1 MSAPHDI
8 RLDRLL
14 GRKVHC
20 DNQRPIGRLEDVRVE
35 IRDGECVIT
44 SYLVGP
50 AALLERLDLNV
61 RLFFTPRPRGYVV
74 RWDQLDISDE
84 LRPRLTCPVSE
95 LQKL

>member
-1 MSAPHDI
+1 MSAPREI

-20 DNQRPIGRLEDVRVE
+20 ANHRPIGRLEDVRVE

-44 SYLVGP
+44 AYAIGP
-50 AALLERLDLNV
+50 AALLERLDLHV
-61 RLFFTPRPRGYVV
+61 RLFLTPRRRGYLV
-74 RWDQLDISDE
+74 RWDQLDISDD
-84 LRPRLTCPVSE
+84 LRPRLTCPISE